1 MHHFVKTE
9 REHLRRSLNNKTGRH
24 VFDNRQDADFTG
36 CPRPL
41 VCCDSKRDL
50 KRWRMCAWG
59 GSPGLQ
65 TALSLD
71 NQTILWAYR
80 RIWGKTPMWV
90 NHSDYDFPI
99 AKAEL
104 FLIAFHVCGYDRD
117 RGGPP
122 MKQVIREIPAGPC
135 F

>member
-9 REHLRRSLNNKTGRH
+9 REHLRRSLSKKTGRH
-24 VFDNRQDADFTG
+24 VFDNREDADFTG

-41 VCCDSKRDL
+41 ICSDDRRWLS
-50 KRWRMCAWG
+50 RWRMCAWG

-71 NQTILWAYR
+71 NQTLLWAYR
-80 RIWGKTPMWV
+80 HIWGKTPMWLK
-90 NHSDYDFPI
+90 HSDLDFPI
-99 AKAEL
+99 AHGEL
-104 FLIAFHVCGYDRD
+104 LLIAYHVCGYDRD
-117 RGGPP
+117 RGGPKV
-122 MKQVIREIPAGPC
+122 KQVIREVEDGHW